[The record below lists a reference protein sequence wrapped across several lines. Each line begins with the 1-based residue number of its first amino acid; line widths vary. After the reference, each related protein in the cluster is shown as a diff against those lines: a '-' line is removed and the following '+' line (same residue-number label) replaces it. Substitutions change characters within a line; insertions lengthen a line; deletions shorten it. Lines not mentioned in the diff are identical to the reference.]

1 MEPQDEM
8 AQMFDKDFLVSAL
21 DDLKDLSTHLV
32 QLCTLFSIGMVAE
45 DVLNHLKGVQD
56 ICKILKDPALLKHP
70 SDNIRSLVALCLT
83 GLLSRIQFAAVVD
96 MNNSTEADEV
106 FHILIEAISLV
117 GKATQNGRIAK
128 CVVHFIAAR
137 KLMLPWLSSS
147 EHMTLLLDTIS
158 SLLKRRVDKLSAE
171 NLFQIMLDCFDST
184 LRESQESDLAFL
196 VLQLGWVRAGVDD
209 EAGSDDRFKQIAREK
224 IVGGKEDDDGVAA
237 LCDKFKKF
245 RG

>member
-1 MEPQDEM
+1 M
-8 AQMFDKDFLVSAL
+8 
-21 DDLKDLSTHLV
+21 
-32 QLCTLFSIGMVAE
+32 
-45 DVLNHLKGVQD
+45 
-56 ICKILKDPALLKHP
+56 
-70 SDNIRSLVALCLT
+70 
-83 GLLSRIQFAAVVD
+83 
-96 MNNSTEADEV
+96 
-106 FHILIEAISLV
+106 

-147 EHMTLLLDTIS
+147 KHMTLLLDTIS
-158 SLLKRRVDKLSAE
+158 GLLKYAIVLIQVQNSASYEFSKFSYLKFRFSSCRSRVDKLSAE

-196 VLQLGWVRAGVDD
+196 VFQLGWVRAGVDD
-209 EAGSDDRFKQIAREK
+209 EADSDDRFKQIARDK

-237 LCDKFKKF
+237 LCDKFKKL